1 MSASAQTAFNSVK
14 LPSQLVSEA
23 KQAAITMRRSTAGQI
38 EYWVMLGKAVE
49 AGGLTV
55 REAAQA
61 LESTQGAQSVQE
73 KAPLGKALPDQADQL
88 LSQFT
93 QFEAS
98 GALAQHMR
106 KVISAQAARASQVT
120 SG

>member
-1 MSASAQTAFNSVK
+1 MPTTAPTAFNSVK
-14 LPSQLVSEA
+14 LPASLVSEA

-55 REAAQA
+55 REVAQA
-61 LESTQGAQSVQE
+61 LEGEAPQKQSHQV
-73 KAPLGKALPDQADQL
+73 DQL
-88 LSQFT
+88 LSQYT

-98 GALAQHMR
+98 GALAQHVR
-106 KVISAQAARASQVT
+106 SVIAAQAARAQPLAA
-120 SG
+120 